1 MPPLTTRI
9 LLGHAAAGRTRPSP
23 LRRARRAVRHPSRVA
38 PYVRRLVRD
47 WRLRRTA
54 GDDHIAFYRGVM
66 RADTARNPNGAVGTP
81 SEERWNALGELQF
94 SYLRAHGL
102 APSHRLLEIGCGNLR
117 AGWRFIDYLEPGH
130 YYGVDISPD
139 ILLAAQRVLAER
151 GLQHKLPYLCA
162 IGDMRLAHLP
172 DATFDVVHAHS
183 VFSHSPRHVI
193 DECFAHVRRV
203 LKPGGF
209 FDFTYNR
216 TDGEEHHV
224 LHEDFYYRPATLL
237 ALAESRG
244 FTAVPMD
251 DWDAL
256 PHKQSK
262 IRVTAGAG
270 DG

>member
-1 MPPLTTRI
+1 MR
-9 LLGHAAAGRTRPSP
+9 HAA
-23 LRRARRAVRHPSRVA
+23 RHPARIG

-47 WRLRRTA
+47 WRLRRAT
-54 GDDHIAFYRGVM
+54 GDDHVAYYRAVM
-66 RADTARNPNGAVGTP
+66 RSDTARNPNGAVGTA
-81 SEERWNALGELQF
+81 SQERWMALGELQF
-94 SYLRAHGL
+94 SYLRSHGL

-139 ILLAAQRVLAER
+139 ILLAAQRVLVSH
-151 GLQHKLPYLCA
+151 GLQHKLPHLCVV
-162 IGDMRLAHLP
+162 DNLRLAHFP
-172 DATFDVVHAHS
+172 DAHFDAVHAHS

-193 DECFAHVRRV
+193 EECLTHVPRV

-216 TDGEEHHV
+216 TDGTEHHV
-224 LHEDFYYRPATLL
+224 LREDFYYRPGTLI
-237 ALAESRG
+237 ALAEARG
-244 FTAVPMD
+244 LTATPME

-262 IRVTAGAG
+262 IRVTV
-270 DG
+270 DGGGRS